1 MNPPSIVYYKSEPQ
15 SNPPFSV
22 PSVYWWFCIH
32 AVSGPTSLK
41 RLHHYARPSERD
53 LTVNWDGVEAQLRSG
68 VWNRLPVNTPSRD
81 VVLGWASQAVGLSP
95 FDYDAFG
102 ARLS

>member
-1 MNPPSIVYYKSEPQ
+1 M
-15 SNPPFSV
+15 
-22 PSVYWWFCIH
+22 
-32 AVSGPTSLK
+32 G
-41 RLHHYARPSERD
+41 R
-53 LTVNWDGVEAQLRSG
+53 GVEAQLRSG

-102 ARLS
+102 AAFELSNHGPNENGDTGFCPCVVHGGIEMGGGLNVGIVRGGDTSEVFPLGA